1 MIGKPRFTARVS
13 SNNAHSQRWVR
24 GLGDSQTAFE
34 EKVLAVF
41 QPDILISTQ
50 YLATYR
56 RKFHLNP
63 EQVLMLAVLE
73 DAIIC
78 FQDHVAATCK
88 RKRLLHQEAEQW
100 FLDDDRSY
108 LFSFENICDS
118 LGLEPSYLR
127 QGLARWKET
136 ALAKGARFDKNVNRS
151 PSKRVHKNVHHNEF
165 LLRNSART
173 GAE

>member
-13 SNNAHSQRWVR
+13 NNSSESQRWVR
-24 GLGDSQTAFE
+24 GVSQSQTALD

-41 QPDILISTQ
+41 QPDILISAQ

-56 RKFHLNP
+56 RRFHLNP
-63 EQVLMLAVLE
+63 ERLLMLAVLE

-88 RKRLLHQEAEQW
+88 RKRLLHLEAEQW
-100 FLDDDRSY
+100 ILDEDKSY

-118 LGLEPSYLR
+118 LGFEPAYLR
-127 QGLARWKET
+127 QGLMRWKQG
-136 ALAKGARFDKNVNRS
+136 ALVTNARPESSVNRWA
-151 PSKRVHKNVHHNEF
+151 SKRVNSEKMM
-165 LLRNSART
+165 RNSAVQR
-173 GAE
+173 